1 MSQIKLLNVNYRSS
15 RSFSYDLTEQ
25 SLDEDISKLLKIIFS
40 YIKVQFCSK
49 KNAETLELIYKS
61 FEAARYLLL

>member
-49 KNAETLELIYKS
+49 KMQKH
-61 FEAARYLLL
+61 

>member
-1 MSQIKLLNVNYRSS
+1 MSQIKLLNMNYRSS